1 MLRDLLSRPPA
12 LPDLA
17 LEAGMAAAIE
27 ASRVRHALA
36 PEEPW
41 APGRPL
47 RLVLVGYVGTR
58 NTGAD
63 VRVAEMIRQLRA
75 IFGDEGL
82 ELTVVTSDARLSA
95 GYFPGVRQVK
105 LPDLF
110 VPFLYQEVLRHD
122 GVVACEGSMFKSTF
136 ANALTTLMTGALG
149 MAVSQN
155 KVAVGYGAEAGDMDP
170 ALRALVARYCR
181 GALVVCRNEPSRD
194 VLDALGVRTA
204 PGADTAWTFE
214 PAPHEPARALLAR
227 AGAPADRPLLV
238 ACPINPFWWP
248 VRPSVGRALVDRLAG
263 RTSDTHYRSMYYHDY
278 GAKDRARFEAY
289 LDAFAEGVARFARA
303 RAASVV
309 VVGMERLD
317 RAACDG
323 LAARLGD
330 ALGAAPP
337 VLGSGDHDMHALVSV
352 LREARWLVSSR
363 YHAIVCS
370 TSAGVPALGVTM
382 DERIANLLEERGQ
395 GDLLLRVDDP
405 DLGAGVA
412 DGLERLEADRERVS
426 AAALESLPRQLEA
439 MGRMGAALEAH
450 VRERYPALPR
460 RPDRPE
466 VRPDDW
472 RAYLPPLSPRLDAL
486 LGA

>member
-17 LEAGMAAAIE
+17 LEAAMAAAIE
-27 ASRVRHALA
+27 ASRVRHALDDR
-36 PEEPW
+36 EPW
-41 APGRPL
+41 SPGRPL
-47 RLVLVGYVGTR
+47 RLLLVGYVGTR

-63 VRVAEMIRQLRA
+63 VRVAEMLRQLA
-75 IFGDEGL
+75 TIFGDDHL
-82 ELTVVTSDARLSA
+82 EATVVTSDARLSA

-110 VPFLYQEVLRHD
+110 VPFLYQETLRHD

-181 GALVVCRNEPSRD
+181 GALVVCRNDPSRE
-194 VLDALGVRTA
+194 VLEGLGVRTA
-204 PGADTAWTFE
+204 PGTDTAWTFE
-214 PAPHEPARALLAR
+214 PDPGPDAAEVLTAAGVAP
-227 AGAPADRPLLV
+227 GPLLV

-248 VRPSVGRALVDRLAG
+248 VRPQVGRALVDRLLG
-263 RTSDTHYRSMYYHDY
+263 RATGTHYRSLYYHDY
-278 GAKDRARFEAY
+278 GAADRARFEAY
-289 LDAFAEGVARFARA
+289 LDAFADGVARFARSR
-303 RAASVV
+303 RAAVA

-317 RAACDG
+317 REACDG
-323 LAARLGD
+323 LAARLEGP
-330 ALGAAPP
+330 LGGRPP
-337 VLGSGDHDMHALVSV
+337 VLGSGDHDMHALVRV
-352 LREARWLVSSR
+352 LRHARWLVSSR

-395 GDLLLRVDDP
+395 GHLVLRTDDP
-405 DLGAGVA
+405 DLAERVVH
-412 DGLERLEADRERVS
+412 GLERLDRDRERVS
-426 AAALESLPRQLEA
+426 GESLASLPRQLEA
-439 MGRMGAALEAH
+439 MGRMGQTLERH
-450 VRERYPALPR
+450 VRARYPDLPR
-460 RPDRPE
+460 VARRD
-466 VRPDDW
+466 DDW
-472 RAYLPPLSPRLDAL
+472 RAYLPPLSPRLATL
-486 LGA
+486 VKQ

>member
-1 MLRDLLSRPPA
+1 MLRDLLRRPPT

-17 LEAGMAAAIE
+17 LEAAMAAAIE
-27 ASRVRHALA
+27 ASRMRHALVH
-36 PEEPW
+36 EEGWTP
-41 APGRPL
+41 ARAL
-47 RLVLVGYVGTR
+47 KLLLVGYVGTR

-63 VRVAEMIRQLRA
+63 VRVAEMLRQLRA
-75 IFGDEGL
+75 IFGDEQL

-110 VPFLYQEVLRHD
+110 PPFLYQETLRHD

-136 ANALTTLMTGALG
+136 ANALTTVMTGALG

-170 ALRALVARYCR
+170 TLRVLVARYCK
-181 GALVVCRNEPSRD
+181 GALVVVRNEPSRD

-204 PGADTAWTFE
+204 PGTDTAWTFE
-214 PAPHEPARALLAR
+214 PEPQEPAKALLAR
-227 AGAPADRPLLV
+227 AGACGDRPLLV

-248 VRPSVGRALVDRLAG
+248 VRPAVGQALLDRLSG
-263 RTSDTHYRSMYYHDY
+263 QRKDTHYRSMYYHDY
-278 GAKDRARFEAY
+278 GAQDRARFEAY
-289 LDAFAEGVARFARA
+289 LDQLAEGVARFARG
-303 RAASVV
+303 RAAQVV

-317 RAACDG
+317 RTACDG

-330 ALGAAPP
+330 ALGARPP
-337 VLGSGDHDMHALVSV
+337 VLVSDDHDMHALVSV

-382 DERIANLLEERGQ
+382 DERIANLLAERGQ
-395 GDLLLRVDDP
+395 EDLVLRVDDP
-405 DLGAGVA
+405 DLGAQVS
-412 DGLERLEADRERVS
+412 DGLTRLEAEHGRR
-426 AAALESLPRQLEA
+426 AAEARASLPRQLEA
-439 MGRMGAALEAH
+439 MGRMGMALEAH
-450 VRERYPALPR
+450 VRERYPALPSR
-460 RPDRPE
+460 HEGR
-466 VRPDDW
+466 DW
-472 RAYLPPLSPRLDAL
+472 RAYLPPLSPAL
-486 LGA
+486 EALASRS

>member
-1 MLRDLLSRPPA
+1 MLRDLLRRPPT

-17 LEAGMAAAIE
+17 LEAAMAAAIE
-27 ASRVRHALA
+27 ASRVRHALVHDEA
-36 PEEPW
+36 WTP
-41 APGRPL
+41 ARAL
-47 RLVLVGYVGTR
+47 KLLLVGYVGTR

-63 VRVAEMIRQLRA
+63 VRVAEMLRQLRA
-75 IFGDEGL
+75 IFGDEQL

-110 VPFLYQEVLRHD
+110 PPFLYQETLRHD

-136 ANALTTLMTGALG
+136 ANALTTVMTGALG

-170 ALRALVARYCR
+170 ALRALVARYCK
-181 GALVVCRNEPSRD
+181 GALVVVRNEPSRD

-204 PGADTAWTFE
+204 PGTDTAWTFE
-214 PAPHEPARALLAR
+214 PEPAEPAATLLAR
-227 AGAPADRPLLV
+227 AGASADRPLLV

-248 VRPSVGRALVDRLAG
+248 VRPAVGQALLDRLSGQRA
-263 RTSDTHYRSMYYHDY
+263 DTHYRSMYYHDY
-278 GAKDRARFEAY
+278 GAQDRARFEAY
-289 LDAFAEGVARFARA
+289 LDQLAEGVARFARG
-303 RAASVV
+303 RAAQVPQVV

-317 RAACDG
+317 RTACDG

-330 ALGAAPP
+330 ALGARPP
-337 VLGSGDHDMHALVSV
+337 VLVSDDHDMHALVSV

-395 GDLLLRVDDP
+395 EDLVLRVDDP
-405 DLGAGVA
+405 DLGAQVA
-412 DGLERLEADRERVS
+412 DGLVRLDAEHARRASEARG
-426 AAALESLPRQLEA
+426 SLTRQLEA
-439 MGRMGAALEAH
+439 MGRMGMALEAH
-450 VRERYPALPR
+450 VRERYPALPSR
-460 RPDRPE
+460 HGGR
-466 VRPDDW
+466 DW
-472 RAYLPPLSPRLDAL
+472 RAYLPPLSPAL
-486 LGA
+486 QALSRA